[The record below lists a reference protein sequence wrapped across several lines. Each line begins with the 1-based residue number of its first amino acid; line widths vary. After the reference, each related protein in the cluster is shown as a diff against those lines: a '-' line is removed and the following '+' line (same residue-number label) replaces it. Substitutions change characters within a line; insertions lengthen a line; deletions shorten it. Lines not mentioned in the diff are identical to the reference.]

1 MQWWIRK
8 GEHMT
13 KGRNKKKI
21 GLLTAVAA
29 VAVVL
34 LVCCVP
40 AIRARALF
48 DEDSAVRFRT
58 FKQSNTIE
66 DSVLFIGT
74 HLIHM
79 QGLTDELY
87 EVAAETASDAGQY
100 NIYYKSEL
108 ADGAWFDITDAG
120 GLADIS
126 SEGTPVDESELDD
139 LWVTCYTG
147 KDGITKDAKSGD
159 SVCIFDDPSPY
170 DLLNLKELESIRQ
183 VSDGKYNE
191 RGEGIARYYYDML
204 HEFFNTDVT
213 TDTTKQC
220 DETLKKLQKCYES
233 YSRAEMDEQAQVV
246 MSLME
251 SVDAMRRT
259 EVFYRLC
266 EQEDSLVDWLLEV
279 AMGERYDHPEDYD
292 SEEFL
297 SDETLIE
304 AVSTA
309 LQQCKESYTTY
320 QSKQLDEGKTALRT
334 YIYEQSMLFLA
345 RCESSDGDLTEDAEA
360 DGIIA
365 NIRYA
370 MNIEKDVVGDAE
382 QELALIEDRFLPET
396 EQAYEKLLTSGAS
409 DSYQTAKSS
418 DKGLAMLESIL
429 RADQTTLEAAREDMQ
444 FMIGAARIRMSSSDA
459 LDYVY
464 ARMSRAEELRA
475 GIRDDDMKGYANES
489 VSAHIE
495 WLNEQAQQ
503 IINGD
508 ASLMS
513 KLAQLQAKLKD
524 YLNKQQEALDN
535 NNLEL
540 AAQYGALADDMSSQ
554 IADERARLN
563 AVLHSDTAT
572 DKEKAEAQVALGN
585 SSLLDTIDGMK
596 KDAMTAINTGD
607 TTGLSET
614 LNALA
619 VLGAEDA
626 LKDIQDALDA
636 STLSDDK
643 KKSLGKE
650 LDTAKE
656 KSKDSSLYDMANTG
670 ADGSSTGGTA
680 GTYTASELENMI
692 AQAFGGAFDSL
703 SAEQQLAVVAAL
715 EWLYEEYGNTNA
727 RTLAQQYAQ
736 SCSSAG
742 NPYIYTQLSDVRDTK
757 YAPLA
762 VLAQASGYRYVYSD
776 SKQEATLTA
785 HGATL
790 SFRVGS
796 NKVTKTDGTVLE
808 IKNYKVEYQNNL
820 PYVDQD
826 TAETYFSCKTVYVTD
841 SSYGICLNKTAENLA
856 DTLYQVFTGETES

>member
-1 MQWWIRK
+1 MEDRIRK

-29 VAVVL
+29 AAVVL

-40 AIRARALF
+40 AIRARAVF

-58 FKQSNTIE
+58 FRQSNTIE

-87 EVAAETASDAGQY
+87 EVAVETASDADQH

-120 GLADIS
+120 GLSDIS
-126 SEGTPVDESELDD
+126 AEGTPVDESELDD

-147 KDGITKDAKSGD
+147 KNGITKDAKSGD
-159 SVCIFDDPSPY
+159 TVCIFDAPSPY

-191 RGEGIARYYYDML
+191 RGDGIARYYYDML
-204 HEFFNTDVT
+204 HEFFNTDVKNDAT
-213 TDTTKQC
+213 QQC

-233 YSRAEMDEQAQVV
+233 YSIADMDEQAQVV

-266 EQEDSLVDWLLEV
+266 EQEDSLLDWMLAV
-279 AMGERYDHPEDYD
+279 TMGERYDHPEDYG
-292 SEEFL
+292 SAEFI

-320 QSKQLDEGKTALRT
+320 QTKQLDEGKTALRK

-345 RCESSDGDLTEDAEA
+345 RCESSDGDLTDDAEA

-365 NIRYA
+365 KIRYA
-370 MNIEKDVVGDAE
+370 MNIEKDVVGNAE
-382 QELALIEDRFLPET
+382 QELALIEDQFLSET
-396 EQAYEKLLTSGAS
+396 EKAYEKLLKAGVSE
-409 DSYQTAKSS
+409 SYQTAKSS
-418 DKGLAMLESIL
+418 DKGLSMLTSIL
-429 RADQTTLEAAREDMQ
+429 RADQTTLEAVREDMQ
-444 FMIGAARIRMSSSDA
+444 FMIGAARLRMSSADA
-459 LDYVY
+459 LEYIY

-475 GIRDDDMKGYANES
+475 GIRDDDFKGYANES

-495 WLNEQAQQ
+495 WLNDQAQQ

-513 KLAQLQAKLKD
+513 TLAQLQAKLQD
-524 YLNKQQEALDN
+524 YLDKQQEALDN

-563 AVLHSDTAT
+563 AVLNSDTAT
-572 DKEKAEAQVALGN
+572 AKEKAEAQVALGN

-607 TTGLSET
+607 VTGLSET

-626 LKDIQDALDA
+626 LKELQDALGA

-650 LDTAKE
+650 LETAKE
-656 KSKDSSLYDMANTG
+656 KSKDSSLHDMANSG
-670 ADGSSTGGTA
+670 ADGSATGGTA

-692 AQAFGGAFDSL
+692 AQTFGGSFASL
-703 SAEQQLAVVAAL
+703 STGQQSAAAAAL
-715 EWLYEEYGNTNA
+715 EWLYEKNGNANA
-727 RTLAQQYAQ
+727 KTLAQQYAQ
-736 SCSSAG
+736 ISSRAG
-742 NPYIYTQLSDVRDTK
+742 NPFVYTQLLDVRDTK

-826 TAETYFSCKTVYVTD
+826 TAETYFSCSLVYVTD
-841 SSYGICLNKTAENLA
+841 TDYGICLDDETEGLA
-856 DTLYQVFTGETES
+856 QELYQVFAGETES